1 VARIHGPPWLS
12 ERYRIDKHVQIV
24 FTLDERSMTTM
35 EVIETVAA
43 PQAARRDLAI
53 ARTESPPPPK
63 GAPKSRPPTAPG
75 PATTASLAARVR
87 DAALLE
93 WAAHGGLWM

>member
-1 VARIHGPPWLS
+1 MAA
-12 ERYRIDKHVQIV
+12 
-24 FTLDERSMTTM
+24 M
-35 EVIETVAA
+35 EVMETVAA
-43 PQAARRDLAI
+43 PQTDRRDLAI
-53 ARTESPPPPK
+53 VGTEVPPPPK

-75 PATTASLAARVR
+75 PASTVSLAARVR